1 MKIIITEN
9 QVDKIKSKIHEYVK
23 KYGFEKSRQIFGD
36 KVLLTIGFNNN
47 LMEFLSFFKNL
58 KKIRRRQDS
67 DKEIYLTKNNE
78 IFMVHD
84 KRYNIV
90 DFNPNLWELF
100 VNYFGDEETIKK
112 TEQWV
117 KQQYGIE
124 DIETF
129 SLDPDYNEEYE
140 DDIRPYINESL
151 LNQDGSLGDLS
162 QSEINEI
169 LKGYIECA
177 LWTEEER
184 LSDEMVNDEDDEDID
199 DMDEIEKLIYLQQNF
214 SRKSLDSFFEEDIDG
229 DSRIDAYLDI
239 KKFIK
244 LAGDDAI
251 AEAIDDNGAFQLGM
265 DIWLTRNGHGSGFFD
280 RNYIHEDSLTTA
292 AQQLKS
298 KDLVIGD
305 DGKLYFE

>member
-1 MKIIITEN
+1 MKYVISEN
-9 QVDKIKSKIHEYVK
+9 QIEKIKSKIHEYVK
-23 KYGFEKSRQIFGD
+23 KFGINQTRKIFGD
-36 KVLLTIGFNNN
+36 KTLHIIENSN
-47 LMEFLSFFKNL
+47 L
-58 KKIRRRQDS
+58 
-67 DKEIYLTKNNE
+67 
-78 IFMVHD
+78 
-84 KRYNIV
+84 
-90 DFNPNLWELF
+90 NP
-100 VNYFGDEETIKK
+100 V
-112 TEQWV
+112 
-117 KQQYGIE
+117 
-124 DIETF
+124 
-129 SLDPDYNEEYE
+129 
-140 DDIRPYINESL
+140 NESL

-184 LSDEMVNDEDDEDID
+184 LSDEMTNDEDDEDID

-280 RNYIHEDSLTTA
+280 HNYIHEDSLTTT